1 MMNLTNGPILRIFLK
16 EVTMVK
22 KVLCILLALAMAFS
36 LAACG
41 NTAAPAGSTQESQ
54 PADGS
59 ATQAKDLSEIR
70 IALIVQQSDPWYDD
84 MELGVKQFAQD
95 TGVDAFVL
103 TPESSDPALQNA
115 LMEELIAQNVDVICV
130 NPNDPMSLTS
140 SIQKARDAGIP
151 VITHESPDIADQ
163 VDLDLEA
170 FQDEMFGQLF
180 AESLATAMDGK
191 GQYCGFVASL
201 TMTSHM
207 NWYNAA
213 IEYIEEN
220 YPEMELIS
228 EEPFVDENDFQVAYD
243 KTLELLKSYPDLKGV
258 FDCSIHGAGIS
269 QALIDKGLDGEI
281 KVVSLAQPSMSAE
294 YLKNGSMQYGQG
306 WRPYNTGYALMSAGL
321 KLAQGETIE
330 NGTDLGIEGYE
341 SLTLQGHLAFGDA
354 AIEFTADN
362 VDDYDY

>member
-1 MMNLTNGPILRIFLK
+1 
-16 EVTMVK
+16 MVK
-22 KVLCILLALAMAFS
+22 KILCILLAITMAFS

-54 PADGS
+54 PTDNS
-59 ATQAKDLSEIR
+59 AAQTKDLSEIR

-140 SIQKARDAGIP
+140 SIQKARDADIP
-151 VITHESPDIADQ
+151 VITHESPNIADQ

-170 FQDEMFGQLF
+170 FQDEIFGQLY
-180 AESLATAMDGK
+180 AESLATAMGGE

-213 IEYIEEN
+213 IEHIKEN

-258 FDCSIHGAGIS
+258 FDCSIHGAGIC

-294 YLKNGSMQYGQG
+294 YLENGSMQYGQG

-330 NGTDLGIEGYE
+330 TGTDLGIEGYE

-362 VDDYDY
+362 VADYDY

>member
-1 MMNLTNGPILRIFLK
+1 MLK
-16 EVTMVK
+16 RWI
-22 KVLCILLALAMAFS
+22 CALLALVMIFG
-36 LAACG
+36 LTACG
-41 NTAAPAGSTQESQ
+41 NPATPAPTDASTPVNEGT
-54 PADGS
+54 PTEGAEPGEKEL
-59 ATQAKDLSEIR
+59 KDIR

-84 MELGVKQFAQD
+84 MELGVKQFAAD

-115 LMEELIAQNVDVICV
+115 LVEELTAQRIDVICV

-170 FQDEMFGQLF
+170 FQDEVFGQLYG
-180 AESLATAMDGK
+180 ESLAKAMDGK
-191 GQYCGFVASL
+191 GQYGGFVASL

-207 NWYNAA
+207 NWYKAA
-213 IEYIEEN
+213 IEHIEEN

-258 FDCSIHGAGIS
+258 FDCSIHGAGIC
-269 QALIDKGLDGEI
+269 QALIDKGMSGKI

-306 WRPYNTGYALMSAGL
+306 WRPYDTGYALMVAGL

-330 NGTDLGIEGYE
+330 NGTDLGIKGYD
-341 SLTLQGHLAFGDA
+341 SLTLLGRLAFGDA
-354 AIEFTADN
+354 AIEFTSEN

>member
-1 MMNLTNGPILRIFLK
+1 
-16 EVTMVK
+16 MVK
-22 KVLCILLALAMAFS
+22 KILCILLAITMAFS

-54 PADGS
+54 PTDNS
-59 ATQAKDLSEIR
+59 AAQTKDLSEIR

-115 LMEELIAQNVDVICV
+115 LMGELIAQNVDVICV

-151 VITHESPDIADQ
+151 VITHESPNIADQ

-170 FQDEMFGQLF
+170 FQDEIFGQLY
-180 AESLATAMDGK
+180 AESLATAMGGE

-213 IEYIEEN
+213 IEHIKEN

-258 FDCSIHGAGIS
+258 FDCSIHGAGIC

-294 YLKNGSMQYGQG
+294 YLENGSMQYGQG

-330 NGTDLGIEGYE
+330 TGTDLGIEGYE

-362 VDDYDY
+362 VADYDY